1 LKIETDAYLDASALV
16 KRYSSEKGSNAVAVR
31 FDRAEKIFTS
41 RLSFAEV
48 HSSLGRK
55 FRAGELSSEDLT
67 RVREEFESDWLFS
80 LSVLDLD
87 VGTISSISQL
97 VEQYDL
103 KAGDA
108 IHLSAAFWLRDAIRL
123 GRFRSGA
130 EESIEFGVADKQLA
144 RIARKCGLHVFDP
157 EAQN

>member
-1 LKIETDAYLDASALV
+1 MLYLDASALV
-16 KRYSSEKGSNAVAVR
+16 KRYSSESGSNAIVAR
-31 FDRAEKIFTS
+31 FDRGERIFTS

-55 FRAGELSSEDLT
+55 FRAGELNSEDLT
-67 RVREEFESDWLFS
+67 RVREQFESDWLFS

-87 VGTISSISQL
+87 VGTMSAISQL

-108 IHLSAAFWLRDAIRL
+108 IHLSAAFWLRDTIRL
-123 GRFRSGA
+123 GRFRGGA
-130 EESIEFGVADKQLA
+130 GESVEFGVADKQLA
-144 RIARKCGLHVFDP
+144 RIARMCGLSVFDP

>member
-1 LKIETDAYLDASALV
+1 MLYLDSSVLV
-16 KRYSSEKGSNAVAVR
+16 KRYSLESGSKAVVAR
-31 FDRAEKIFTS
+31 FDREDRIFTS

-55 FRAGELSSEDLT
+55 FRAGELKSEELA

-80 LSVLDLD
+80 LSILDLN
-87 VGTISSISQL
+87 VGTMSAITQL
-97 VEQYDL
+97 VEQFDL

-108 IHLSAAFWLRDAIRL
+108 IHLSAAFWLRDTIRL
-123 GRFRSGA
+123 GRFRGVA
-130 EESIEFGVADKQLA
+130 GESVEFGVADKQLA
-144 RIARKCGLHVFDP
+144 RIARTCGLQVFDP

>member
-1 LKIETDAYLDASALV
+1 MLYLDASALV
-16 KRYSSEKGSNAVAVR
+16 KRYSSEKGSKAVLSR
-31 FDRAEKIFTS
+31 FDRDERIFTS

-55 FRAGELSSEDLT
+55 FRANELDPKDLA
-67 RVREEFESDWLFS
+67 RLREEFESDWLFS

-87 VGTISSISQL
+87 VGTMSSISQL

-108 IHLSAAFWLRDAIRL
+108 IHLSAAFWLRDTIRL
-123 GRFRSGA
+123 GRFRGRA
-130 EESIEFGVADKQLA
+130 GESVEFGVADKQLA
-144 RIARKCGLHVFDP
+144 RIAQTCGFQVFNP
-157 EAQN
+157 EDER

>member
-1 LKIETDAYLDASALV
+1 MLYLDASALV
-16 KRYSSEKGSNAVAVR
+16 KRYFHERGSKAVVAR
-31 FDRAEKIFTS
+31 FGREERIFTS
-41 RLSFAEV
+41 KLSFAEI

-55 FRAGELSSEDLT
+55 FRTGELNSQDLA

-87 VGTISSISQL
+87 VGTISAISQL

-108 IHLSAAFWLRDAIRL
+108 IHLSAAFWLRDTIRL
-123 GRFRSGA
+123 GRIRGRA
-130 EESIEFGVADKQLA
+130 
-144 RIARKCGLHVFDP
+144 
-157 EAQN
+157 

>member
-1 LKIETDAYLDASALV
+1 MLYLDASALV
-16 KRYSSEKGSNAVAVR
+16 KRYSAERGSKAVVAR
-31 FDRAEKIFTS
+31 FERNEKIFTS
-41 RLSFAEV
+41 RISFAEV

-55 FRAGELSSEDLT
+55 YRVGELSSKALT
-67 RVREEFESDWLFS
+67 RVREEFESDWVFS

-87 VGTISSISQL
+87 VGTMSAISQL

-123 GRFRSGA
+123 GRFRGTPD
-130 EESIEFGVADKQLA
+130 ESIEFGVADKQLA
-144 RIARKCGLHVFDP
+144 RIARMCGLQVFDT
-157 EAQN
+157 EGQG

>member
-1 LKIETDAYLDASALV
+1 MLYLDPSALV
-16 KRYSSEKGSNAVAVR
+16 KRYSHEKGSKAVVAR
-31 FDRAEKIFTS
+31 FGREERIFTS
-41 RLSFAEV
+41 KLSFAEI

-55 FRAGELSSEDLT
+55 FRTGELNSQDLA

-87 VGTISSISQL
+87 VGTISAISQL

-108 IHLSAAFWLRDAIRL
+108 IHLSAAFWLRDTIRL
-123 GRFRSGA
+123 GRFRGRA
-130 EESIEFGVADKQLA
+130 GESFEFGVADKRLA
-144 RIARKCGLHVFDP
+144 RIARMCDLQVFDP
-157 EAQN
+157 EAQD

>member
-1 LKIETDAYLDASALV
+1 MLYLDASVLV
-16 KRYSSEKGSNAVAVR
+16 KRYSSEKGSRAVVAR
-31 FDRAEKIFTS
+31 FDREEMIFTS

-55 FRAGELSSEDLT
+55 FRAGELNSQDLA
-67 RVREEFESDWLFS
+67 RVREEFESGWLFS

-87 VGTISSISQL
+87 VGTMSAISRL

-108 IHLSAAFWLRDAIRL
+108 IHLSAVFWLRDTIRL
-123 GRFRSGA
+123 GKFRGRSG
-130 EESIEFGVADKQLA
+130 ESVEFGVADKRFA
-144 RIARKCGLHVFDP
+144 RIARMCGLQVFDP
-157 EAQN
+157 EA

>member
-1 LKIETDAYLDASALV
+1 MLYLDASALV
-16 KRYSSEKGSNAVAVR
+16 KRYSLESGSKAIVAR
-31 FDRAEKIFTS
+31 FDREERIFTS

-55 FRAGELSSEDLT
+55 FRAGELNTEELT

-87 VGTISSISQL
+87 VGTMSAISQL

-108 IHLSAAFWLRDAIRL
+108 IHLSAAFWLRDTIRL
-123 GRFRSGA
+123 GGFRGGA
-130 EESIEFGVADKQLA
+130 GESVEFGVADKQLA
-144 RIARKCGLHVFDP
+144 RIARTCGLQVFDP

>member
-1 LKIETDAYLDASALV
+1 MLYLDASALV
-16 KRYSSEKGSNAVAVR
+16 KRYSSERGSKAVAAR
-31 FDRAEKIFTS
+31 FDHDDRIFTS

-55 FRAGELSSEDLT
+55 FRAGQLNSEDLT

-87 VGTISSISQL
+87 VGTMSAISQL

-108 IHLSAAFWLRDAIRL
+108 IHLSAAFWLREAIRL
-123 GRFRSGA
+123 GRFRNTA
-130 EESIEFGVADKQLA
+130 EESVEFGVADKQLA
-144 RIARKCGLHVFDP
+144 RIARLCGLHVFDP
-157 EAQN
+157 EAQD